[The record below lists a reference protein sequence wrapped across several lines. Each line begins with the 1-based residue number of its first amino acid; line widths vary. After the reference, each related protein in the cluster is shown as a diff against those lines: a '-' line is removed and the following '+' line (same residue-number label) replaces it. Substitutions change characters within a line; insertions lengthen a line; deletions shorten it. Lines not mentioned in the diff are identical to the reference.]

1 MGGRVH
7 WDALEDKPNQK
18 GESTSDAEKLLNYL
32 VYIPVKYYGLD
43 VVTTVFWT
51 N

>member
-1 MGGRVH
+1 MGGRGGGEGGSR
-7 WDALEDKPNQK
+7 AKPGNQ
-18 GESTSDAEKLLNYL
+18 L
-32 VYIPVKYYGLD
+32 VNIYTLIPVKYYGLD